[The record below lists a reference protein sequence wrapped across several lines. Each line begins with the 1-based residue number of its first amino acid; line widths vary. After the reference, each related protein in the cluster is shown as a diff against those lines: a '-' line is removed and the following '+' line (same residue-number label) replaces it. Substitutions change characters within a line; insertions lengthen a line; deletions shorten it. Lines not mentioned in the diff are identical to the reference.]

1 MHHHIHGTYD
11 MMLVVFSY
19 VVAVVVSYTVLDLA
33 GIVRAANGGRRWGW
47 IAFGGGVMGLGI
59 WSMHFIG
66 MLAFSLPVK
75 VAYDLRLVALSVLP
89 AIVGSFAALVFVG
102 RPKLTFRGLFGGGTL
117 LACGISAM
125 HYIGMSAMQMDITYR
140 PSYFVLSIVIA
151 FAASLAA
158 LWLSL
163 YFQNGGGSPL
173 REVSQKIASGLIM
186 GAAVVGM
193 HYTGM
198 AAARFYSGAKA
209 ESASGMMLA
218 QHWLAYFIAAGT
230 LLSLGLSLLGI
241 YISKRFS
248 HKDSEIRETREEVVR
263 KNRELQEL
271 NDSLEELV
279 RQRTEQLQM
288 ARDEAVR
295 ANQIKSQFL
304 ANMSHELRTP
314 LNAIIG
320 YSEMLIEEAEEL
332 GQDQFSRDLEK
343 IGQSG
348 KHLLSLINDIL
359 DISKIEAGK
368 TEFYYEE
375 CDLDAL
381 VRNLL
386 PTVTP
391 MIEGAGNRFA
401 VRCEPGSL
409 MTDALKL
416 RQVLINLLSNA
427 AKFTKNG
434 SIELDIA
441 PETREGRPGCRFR
454 VTDTGIGMSEEQ
466 MDKIFQPFTQADSS
480 TTRKYGGTGLGL
492 AISRSFCQGMGGD
505 IAVRSEQGRGSTFT
519 CWLPSR
525 PDLQG

>member
-1 MHHHIHGTYD
+1 MQHHIHGSYD

-47 IAFGGGVMGLGI
+47 IAFGGSVMGLGI

-66 MLAFSLPVK
+66 MLAFSLPIP

-89 AIVGSFAALVFVG
+89 AIFGSLAALGFVG
-102 RPKLTFRGLFGGGTL
+102 RPKLTTRGLFGAGTV

-125 HYIGMSAMQMDITYR
+125 HYIGMSAVQIDIAYR
-140 PSYFVLSIVIA
+140 PSFFALSILIA
-151 FAASLAA
+151 FGASLAA

-163 YFQNGGGSPL
+163 YFQNGGSRPF

-198 AAARFYSGAKA
+198 AAARFHAGDKA
-209 ESASGMMLA
+209 HAASGMILA

-241 YISKRFS
+241 YISKRLS
-248 HKDSEIRETREEVVR
+248 YKDSEIRETREEVVR

-271 NDSLEELV
+271 NDRLEELV
-279 RQRTEQLQM
+279 RERTEQLLL
-288 ARDEAVR
+288 ARDEAIR
-295 ANQIKSQFL
+295 ANRIKSQFL

-320 YSEMLIEEAEEL
+320 YSEMLIEEAEDSGLE
-332 GQDQFSRDLEK
+332 QFSRDLEK

-348 KHLLSLINDIL
+348 KHLLALISDIL

-375 CDLDAL
+375 CDLSAL

-401 VRCEPGSL
+401 SRCEPGTL
-409 MTDALKL
+409 TTDVVKL
-416 RQVLINLLSNA
+416 RQILINLLSNA

-434 SIELDIA
+434 NIELDIA
-441 PETREGRPGCRFR
+441 PEDREGRAGYRFR
-454 VTDTGIGMSEEQ
+454 VTDTGIGMSGEQ
-466 MDKIFQPFTQADSS
+466 MERIFQPFTQADSS

-492 AISRSFCQGMGGD
+492 AISRSFCLGMGGD
-505 IAVRSEQGRGSTFT
+505 IEVRSEPGRGSAFT

-525 PDLQG
+525 PNSPA